1 MSRKDTSTG
10 AKSRTKGAGK
20 RAVRS
25 PEGLRGRLTPA
36 RIAGLVIVVLTLV
49 FIFENTRQV
58 RIRLLISEVTMPLY
72 LALLATWV
80 LGGLCGGYLFRR
92 RTG

>member
-10 AKSRTKGAGK
+10 ARSRTKGAGK

-49 FIFENTRQV
+49 FIFGNTRQV
-58 RIRLLISEVTMPLY
+58 RIRLLIPEVTMPLY